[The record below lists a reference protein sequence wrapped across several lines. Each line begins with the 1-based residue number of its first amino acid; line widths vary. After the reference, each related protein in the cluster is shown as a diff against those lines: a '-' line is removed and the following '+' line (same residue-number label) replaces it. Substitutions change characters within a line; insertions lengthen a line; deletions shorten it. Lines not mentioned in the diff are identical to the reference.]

1 MIIIGAEFLKKSGYF
16 LEWQNIFSKYNL
28 DIYDVEELPTHG
40 GSLRIYGS
48 HASLNK
54 KITNNVKNILL
65 QEEEFGI
72 KEISTYTSFQKKIE
86 IVASDFVRYIKD
98 AKNKNLRIAGSIFL
112 RAYFLSFFLLDFGT
126 VATTWS

>member
-1 MIIIGAEFLKKSGYF
+1 M
-16 LEWQNIFSKYNL
+16 
-28 DIYDVEELPTHG
+28 DHT
-40 GSLRIYGS
+40 
-48 HASLNK
+48 SLNK

-98 AKNKNLRIAGSIFL
+98 AKTKILELQGMGTQRKHSIKFFKNIQ
-112 RAYFLSFFLLDFGT
+112 
-126 VATTWS
+126 